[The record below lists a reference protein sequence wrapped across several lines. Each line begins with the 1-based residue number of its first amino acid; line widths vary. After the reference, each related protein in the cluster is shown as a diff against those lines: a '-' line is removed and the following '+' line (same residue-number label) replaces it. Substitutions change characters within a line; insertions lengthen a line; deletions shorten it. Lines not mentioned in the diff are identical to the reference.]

1 LRVQSVIPAW
11 SVAPVAATGTTPGT
25 TPTTEVLIERAAVLA
40 AAGEGGL
47 WECFAG
53 IADPRDRRGVR
64 HSVPTILG
72 LCTAAAAAGQ
82 VLLADITAWIAAA
95 GQEVLAAFGC
105 RRDAQGRHTPP
116 HPDTVE
122 RLLSLLEAQQ
132 LADGV
137 GGWLAARAGVG
148 PVGALTGGPGW
159 LPAIAVDG
167 KAVRGAVGRGG
178 DTDGRVPYLL
188 AAATHGESV
197 VIAERLIGAKTNEVP
212 EFAPLLRGLAQ
223 QLAGVGGVGGCV
235 FTMDAAHT
243 VRAHAKLITAELF
256 AHYVMI
262 VKQNTPTLYA
272 KIDALD
278 WATVPITHETLDVG
292 HGRRDK
298 RTIRVLDAPADLGF
312 PAAAQV
318 FLLERYTT
326 RTVRKRPQG
335 SRRYKKVQVRSA
347 VAVLGVTSLSAREA
361 APEHLAGYARGQW
374 TIENKIH
381 WVRDVTFREDAS
393 QVRTPPRVRA
403 MATLRNLVIGLIRQ
417 AGHTRIAG
425 TLRKIRNDPPLLL
438 AILDLPQRPETS
450 T

>member
-1 LRVQSVIPAW
+1 VAPLRVQSVIPVA
-11 SVAPVAATGTTPGT
+11 SPVAPVAVADGSAQVAV
-25 TPTTEVLIERAAVLA
+25 EILIGQA
-40 AAGEGGL
+40 AALAGAGAGGL
-47 WECFAG
+47 LACFAA
-53 IADPRDRRGVR
+53 IADPRCPRGIR
-64 HSVPTILG
+64 HSLPTILG
-72 LCTAAAAAGQ
+72 LCTAAAASGQ
-82 VLLADITAWIAAA
+82 MLLADITAWIGGA
-95 GQEVLAAFGC
+95 GQDVLATFGC
-105 RRDAQGRHTPP
+105 RRDAAGRYTPP
-116 HPDTVE
+116 HPDTIE
-122 RLLSLLEAQQ
+122 RLFALLEGQQ

-137 GGWLAARAGVG
+137 GAWLAARAGVG
-148 PVGALTGGPGW
+148 PVAAPTAGPGW

-178 DTDGRVPYLL
+178 DTDGQVPYLL

-197 VIAERLIGAKTNEVP
+197 VIAERLIGPKTNEVP

-223 QLAGVGGVGGCV
+223 RTGGVSGCV

-243 VRAHAKLITAELF
+243 VRAHAKLITSELF

-262 VKQNTPTLYA
+262 VKQNTPTLYD

-278 WATVPITHETLDVG
+278 WANASIAHQSTETG

-298 RTIRVLDAPADLGF
+298 RTIRVLDAPAGLGF
-312 PAAAQV
+312 PGAAQV
-318 FLLERYTT
+318 FLIERYTT
-326 RTVRKRPQG
+326 RTVRKRPHG

-361 APEHLAGYARGQW
+361 GPEHLAGYVRGQW

-393 QVRTPPRVRA
+393 QVRTQPRVRA
-403 MATLRNLVIGLIRQ
+403 MTTLRNLVIGLIRQ
-417 AGHTRIAG
+417 AGHTRIAA

-438 AILDLPQRPETS
+438 TILGLRQHPETAS
-450 T
+450 